1 MSSQAKSTVSIGFI
15 TTLSRIT
22 GLLRTSVQAA
32 ALGATISAVADAY
45 NLANF
50 MPNQVYEL
58 ILGGVLTSVFV
69 PVFIE
74 SKTKKSEQEAWNV
87 ANKILT
93 LALVLLGCM
102 TVVCWIFTPFLVWI
116 QAILGQKH
124 EGPDFLKLA
133 NFFFY
138 FFAPQ
143 IIFLGLY
150 AIFGAML
157 NAYYKFIAQAFVSIL
172 NNLVV
177 IATLYLY
184 YKHPHQFGLTGLAIG
199 TTLGEVVMALALFP
213 SLYKLG
219 WRYKWILDFK
229 DPVMKKFFTLA
240 TPMFFLVALNQV
252 AFTIRNNFADA
263 WGTGGLTIMQNGY
276 IFFQLPY
283 GIFSVSIMTVLY
295 PTLTKHA
302 VENDFTKFRQ
312 IVSQGIRWSA
322 FIIIPCSVG
331 YLFLSEP
338 IIRILLQHG
347 KFHTIDT
354 TITSR
359 TLEFYAL
366 SLLPYTLTLLFTRA
380 FYALQD
386 TKTPLLV
393 VFIGVLCTAL
403 GCYLFVKPFGVP
415 GVALGFGAQYLGMAI
430 LFWILLR
437 RKIQRF
443 EGRRIITSLVKS
455 VLASI
460 CMGIAVYFLYP
471 YFVQMTNNGFTIPIR
486 PIFIDT
492 LSLSLTVIIGGLIY
506 FGMTGLFRAEEFFAM
521 KNWIQRRKIEL

>member
-1 MSSQAKSTVSIGFI
+1 MASQAKSTVTIGFI
-15 TTLSRIT
+15 TILSRIT
-22 GLLRTSVQAA
+22 GLLRISVAAA
-32 ALGATISAVADAY
+32 ALGQTISIIADAY

-50 MPNQVYEL
+50 MPNMVYEL

-74 SKTKKSEQEAWNV
+74 SKTKKSEQEAWEV
-87 ANKILT
+87 ANRILT
-93 LALVLLGCM
+93 LAMVMLGLM
-102 TVVCWIFTPFLVWI
+102 TVMCWIFTPYLVRI
-116 QAILGQKH
+116 QALETK
-124 EGPDFLKLA
+124 PDFLRLA

-143 IIFLGLY
+143 IIFLGMY

-177 IATLYLY
+177 IVSLYLY
-184 YKHPHQFGLTGLAIG
+184 YYYPHQFGLTGLAIG
-199 TTLGEVVMALALFP
+199 TTLGEVAMALALLP

-229 DPVMKKFFTLA
+229 DPVIKKFFTLA
-240 TPMFFLVALNQV
+240 TPIFFLVALNQV

-263 WGTGGLTIMQNGY
+263 WGKGGLTTMQNGY

-295 PTLTKHA
+295 PTLTHHA
-302 VENDFTKFRQ
+302 MENDIPKFRQ

-322 FIIIPCSVG
+322 FIIIPCAVG
-331 YLFLSEP
+331 YWFLSEP

-347 KFHTIDT
+347 KFLDVDT
-354 TITSR
+354 TITSK
-359 TLEFYAL
+359 TLAFYAL
-366 SLLPYTLTLLFTRA
+366 ALLPYTLTLLFTRA

-386 TKTPLLV
+386 TKTPLYV
-393 VFIGVLCTAL
+393 VMAGVALTAL
-403 GCYLFVKPFGVP
+403 GCWVCKPFGVP
-415 GVALGFGAQYLGMAI
+415 GVALGFGAQYLGMAV
-430 LFWILLR
+430 LFWVLLR

-443 EGRRIITSLVKS
+443 EGRRIVASMTKS
-455 VLASI
+455 ILASVM
-460 CMGIAVYFLYP
+460 MGIAIYYLYP
-471 YFVQMTNNGFTIPIR
+471 YFIRIIKNGLPIHSR
-486 PIFIDT
+486 PIIMDI
-492 LSLSLTVIIGGLIY
+492 LSLSLTMVFGGIIY
-506 FGMTGLFRAEEFFAM
+506 VGMTWLFRAEEFFVM

>member
-1 MSSQAKSTVSIGFI
+1 MSSQAKSTVTIGFI
-15 TTLSRIT
+15 TILSRIT
-22 GLLRTSVQAA
+22 GLLRISVAAA
-32 ALGATISAVADAY
+32 ALGQTISIIADAY

-50 MPNQVYEL
+50 MPNMVYEL

-74 SKTKKSEQEAWNV
+74 SKTQKSEQEAWVV
-87 ANKILT
+87 ANRILT
-93 LALVLLGCM
+93 LAMVVLGLM
-102 TVVCWIFTPFLVWI
+102 TLVCWIFTPYLVRI
-116 QAILGQKH
+116 QALETKT
-124 EGPDFLKLA
+124 DFLRLA

-143 IIFLGLY
+143 IIFLGMY

-157 NAYYKFIAQAFVSIL
+157 NAYYKFVAQAFVSIL

-177 IATLYLY
+177 IISLYLY
-184 YKHPHQFGLTGLAIG
+184 YYYPHQFGLTGLAIG

-229 DPVMKKFFTLA
+229 DPVIKKFFTLA

-263 WGTGGLTIMQNGY
+263 WGKGGVTIMQNGY

-295 PTLTKHA
+295 PTLTHHA
-302 VENDFTKFRQ
+302 VEDDIPKFRQ
-312 IVSQGIRWSA
+312 VISQGIRWSA
-322 FIIIPCSVG
+322 FIIIPCAVG

-347 KFHTIDT
+347 KFNSTDT
-354 TITSR
+354 TITAR
-359 TLEFYAL
+359 TLAFYAL
-366 SLLPYTLTLLFTRA
+366 SLLPYTLTLLFTRS

-386 TKTPLLV
+386 TKTPLFV
-393 VFIGVLCTAL
+393 VFIGVLLTAL

-415 GVALGFGAQYLGMAI
+415 GIALGFGAQYLGMAA

-437 RKIQRF
+437 RKIKRF
-443 EGRRIITSLVKS
+443 EGRRIVTSMIKS
-455 VLASI
+455 IIASVI
-460 CMGIAVYFLYP
+460 MGVVIYFLYP
-471 YFVQMTNNGFTIPIR
+471 YFIQVVKNGLPIHSR
-486 PIFIDT
+486 PIILDI
-492 LSLSLTVIIGGLIY
+492 LSLSLTMVLGGIIYI
-506 FGMTGLFRAEEFFAM
+506 GMTWLFHAEEFYAM
-521 KNWIQRRKIEL
+521 KNWIQQRKIEL